1 VQRLLSR
8 VRILFQPAGLCRLF
22 TGVNCRHDSTYR
34 INAGVQW
41 RRAVV
46 RSIAWTIGVDA
57 KKRRA
62 RNNLNRACFP
72 EVAPKALSG
81 RFAPNGRTASER
93 NVEID
98 ITFGLKTGSTGF

>member
-34 INAGVQW
+34 INA
-41 RRAVV
+41 
-46 RSIAWTIGVDA
+46 DA